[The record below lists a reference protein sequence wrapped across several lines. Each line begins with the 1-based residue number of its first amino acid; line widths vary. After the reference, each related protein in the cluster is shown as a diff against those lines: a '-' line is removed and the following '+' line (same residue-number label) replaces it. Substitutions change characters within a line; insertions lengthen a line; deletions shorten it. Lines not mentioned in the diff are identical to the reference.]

1 MYNVIIVEDSKLS
14 RNAIEHQL
22 SLKKEFNIITS
33 IESAANAEILCMC
46 CNVDLVI
53 MDICTA
59 NNESGLA
66 AAKRLKSHYPQIR
79 IVIMTSMPEHSFVQ
93 KAKESGCESF
103 WYKEFGTMDIA
114 DVCLRTMKGESVWP
128 KTTPRVNIGLADSS
142 DFTDKELRVV
152 RLLATGHKY
161 SEIAQIMGVTEN
173 TVKFHIKALL
183 QKTGFKNT
191 LQLVADVVE
200 KKFVLPKY

>member
-1 MYNVIIVEDSKLS
+1 
-14 RNAIEHQL
+14 
-22 SLKKEFNIITS
+22 
-33 IESAANAEILCMC
+33 
-46 CNVDLVI
+46 
-53 MDICTA
+53 
-59 NNESGLA
+59 
-66 AAKRLKSHYPQIR
+66 
-79 IVIMTSMPEHSFVQ
+79 
-93 KAKESGCESF
+93 
-103 WYKEFGTMDIA
+103 MDIA

-191 LQLVADVVE
+191 LQRVADVVE